1 MWEGR
6 PVFPVFVGSITGV
19 MLRRDTQNLR
29 LPVPELRR
37 LRLPEEFTETPG
49 SIQRSRRLTVI
60 RDQLRQANRR
70 AAGPFSHPFA
80 TRGALSTLREQIC
93 DVSRIADAVLLNAEC
108 ADDHRIHELYADL
121 LSLLQTQQRWTE
133 RLENQIWRLESQ
145 ATLVKRLQ
153 QQLAERTSGSDWL
166 WELCEVVARE
176 TQALPSG
183 LLLLPEPGHRVLLTN
198 EQLSSSAAWSLE
210 QARLAVFSAVTLLPD
225 VRGADIVAQTLQA
238 SAVAWLQ
245 LTERDYA
252 TSAFAESKWCQRE
265 AIANPAPEMSQLIH
279 LAGLIL
285 SKSDALSINA
295 AGMIA
300 PPEIER
306 FYGALSGAF
315 EAEPIPVEDSVMA
328 RAICQSLGLT
338 TVEPQNLHV
347 NTGANDDAAIVL
359 THKLRWHHGT
369 TGDSGQPAMVTRS
382 RIKRPHFAVNHS
394 PKTSLTV
401 FARED

>member
-1 MWEGR
+1 M
-6 PVFPVFVGSITGV
+6 
-19 MLRRDTQNLR
+19 
-29 LPVPELRR
+29 PELRR
-37 LRLPEEFTETPG
+37 LRLPAEFTETPE
-49 SIQRSRRLTVI
+49 SIQRTRRLTVI

-80 TRGALSTLREQIC
+80 TRGSLSTLREQIC
-93 DVSRIADAVLLNAEC
+93 DVSRIADAVLLNAES

-153 QQLAERTSGSDWL
+153 QQLAERASGSDRL

-176 TQALPSG
+176 TQALPTG

-198 EQLSSSAAWSLE
+198 GQLSSSASWSLE
-210 QARLAVFSAVTLLPD
+210 QARIAVFSALTLLPE

-238 SAVAWLQ
+238 SAAAWLKF
-245 LTERDYA
+245 TERDYA

-265 AIANPAPEMSQLIH
+265 AIANPTAEVSRLIS
-279 LAGLIL
+279 LTGLVL
-285 SKSDALSINA
+285 SKADALSMNA
-295 AGMIA
+295 VGMIA

-306 FYGALSGAF
+306 FYSALPVAM
-315 EAEPIPVEDSVMA
+315 EAEPMPIDDSEMT

-338 TVEPQNLHV
+338 TAEPQNSKVPL
-347 NTGANDDAAIVL
+347 GANDDAAIVL

-369 TGDSGQPAMVTRS
+369 KGDSSQPAPATRS
-382 RIKRPHFAVNHS
+382 GVRRPHFAVTNT
-394 PKTSLTV
+394 PITSLTV